1 MKDRTFFKRLVSVA
15 FCGMCMASSM
25 AQVTLNIDAGQ
36 RGASIGGRHYGIF
49 FEEINHAG
57 DGGLYAELIHN
68 RSFED
73 NASNPDKWWAV
84 GNARMAVVTDGM
96 LNEAQ
101 EHALELEFKGAGD
114 GVRNEGFWGIHVV
127 NGQTYK
133 LSFWIKGSPAYKG
146 VLTAELQTEGG
157 QSLGSREL
165 AVDVGSEW
173 TKLTAEI
180 TATGE
185 ARDGWFALKGSVPG
199 TVVLDMV
206 SLFPPTY
213 KGRDNGCRIDLAE
226 KLEAMKPSFVR
237 FPGGCY
243 VEGHYANGKT
253 NRFEWK
259 NTIGPI
265 EERPGHM
272 NQNWGYRVS
281 DGFGFHEMLQLTE
294 DLGAEPLFVVNMGM
308 GHAWVEDYTRIDE
321 YIQEALD
328 AIEYCNGDAKT
339 TKWGALRAKNGH
351 PEPFN
356 LRLLEI
362 GNENYNFSSENNN
375 DQSDHYA
382 ERYEQFRKAIKAK
395 YPELIDRF
403 NIPLDESPRR
413 CVNQIKDWKEMSE
426 KLLSDT
432 ELSHERSKEYASYI
446 KDSMINELTELNRTL
461 MLSIDVIPVPT
472 DEAVREM
479 QNRLLG
485 VETNVTNWQRRQNS
499 NNNFSAVV
507 PYDLEQQRKETR
519 EMLDDLT
526 TRDQRMMFA
535 VVTLVHL
542 ADSKEELDSDTETLQ
557 SIARKHLCQLSTLN
571 WQQAEGLV
579 TALPLGLR
587 RIDAL
592 RTLTTEA
599 LAVLMPFKAQEIRHQ
614 GGVYYG
620 QNTISKNLILANR
633 WELLNAN
640 GFVLGVSGS
649 GKSFTAKREMVGLA
663 LAAENGDGG
672 VPDDIIVIDPESE
685 YRPLIEGLGGEVIEV
700 SATSPN
706 HINAM
711 DMEQGY
717 GDGENPVVLKSEFL
731 LSLCE
736 QLMGSGK
743 LSAKEKSI
751 IDRCA
756 AQCYREYIRRGYT
769 GAVPTLQ
776 DFHAELLRQPE
787 PEARDVALAIELFT
801 EGSLNTFAKPTNV
814 DTNSR
819 ILCYDIRD
827 LGRQLLPVG
836 MLVVLDSIFN
846 RIIRNRQQGRNT
858 WIYIDE
864 IYLLFQHEYSAN
876 FLFTLWKR
884 VRKYR
889 ACCTGITQ
897 NVDDLL
903 QSHTART
910 MLANSEFLVML
921 NQAATDRTELARLL
935 NISDNQLSYITNV
948 DSGRGL
954 IKCGSAIV
962 PFMDHFPKNNLYR
975 LMSTKPSEADA
986 AV

>member
-1 MKDRTFFKRLVSVA
+1 MIKTLLTTLKQDKETFEVPKSVQDAIPIRRLWPDGIFQFGSKFSKTLRFSDINYAIASKEDKTAMFLDYSELLNALDAGSTTKITINNKRVNREDFEREILLPRQDDALDGYRAEYNAMLMDKVTDSSNSVAQERYITLSVHRKSVEEARTFFDRVVHDVTSRLNHLDSHSEELDAVERLRVLHDFYRA
-15 FCGMCMASSM
+15 GEETEYHLDLRECMRCG
-25 AQVTLNIDAGQ
+25 
-36 RGASIGGRHYGIF
+36 H
-49 FEEINHAG
+49 
-57 DGGLYAELIHN
+57 
-68 RSFED
+68 SFKD
-73 NASNPDKWWAV
+73 TICPDS
-84 GNARMAVVTDGM
+84 
-96 LNEAQ
+96 
-101 EHALELEFKGAGD
+101 LEFKKDHFVMGNKYG
-114 GVRNEGFWGIHVV
+114 R
-127 NGQTYK
+127 
-133 LSFWIKGSPAYKG
+133 
-146 VLTAELQTEGG
+146 VLFL
-157 QSLGSREL
+157 
-165 AVDVGSEW
+165 
-173 TKLTAEI
+173 
-180 TATGE
+180 
-185 ARDGWFALKGSVPG
+185 
-199 TVVLDMV
+199 
-206 SLFPPTY
+206 
-213 KGRDNGCRIDLAE
+213 
-226 KLEAMKPSFVR
+226 
-237 FPGGCY
+237 
-243 VEGHYANGKT
+243 
-253 NRFEWK
+253 
-259 NTIGPI
+259 
-265 EERPGHM
+265 
-272 NQNWGYRVS
+272 
-281 DGFGFHEMLQLTE
+281 
-294 DLGAEPLFVVNMGM
+294 
-308 GHAWVEDYTRIDE
+308 
-321 YIQEALD
+321 
-328 AIEYCNGDAKT
+328 
-339 TKWGALRAKNGH
+339 
-351 PEPFN
+351 
-356 LRLLEI
+356 
-362 GNENYNFSSENNN
+362 
-375 DQSDHYA
+375 
-382 ERYEQFRKAIKAK
+382 
-395 YPELIDRF
+395 
-403 NIPLDESPRR
+403 
-413 CVNQIKDWKEMSE
+413 
-426 KLLSDT
+426 
-432 ELSHERSKEYASYI
+432 KEYASYI
-446 KDSMINELTELNRTL
+446 KDSMINELTGLNRNL
-461 MLSIDVIPVPT
+461 MLSIDIIPVPT
-472 DEAVREM
+472 DEAVREL

-599 LAVLMPFKAQEIRHQ
+599 LAVLMPFKAQEILHQ

-672 VPDDIIVIDPESE
+672 APDDIIVIDPESE

-897 NVDDLL
+897 NVDV
-903 QSHTART
+903 RP
-910 MLANSEFLVML
+910 
-921 NQAATDRTELARLL
+921 DRALC
-935 NISDNQLSYITNV
+935 
-948 DSGRGL
+948 
-954 IKCGSAIV
+954 K
-962 PFMDHFPKNNLYR
+962 
-975 LMSTKPSEADA
+975 

>member
-1 MKDRTFFKRLVSVA
+1 MYFGLRSV
-15 FCGMCMASSM
+15 
-25 AQVTLNIDAGQ
+25 
-36 RGASIGGRHYGIF
+36 
-49 FEEINHAG
+49 
-57 DGGLYAELIHN
+57 
-68 RSFED
+68 
-73 NASNPDKWWAV
+73 
-84 GNARMAVVTDGM
+84 
-96 LNEAQ
+96 
-101 EHALELEFKGAGD
+101 
-114 GVRNEGFWGIHVV
+114 
-127 NGQTYK
+127 
-133 LSFWIKGSPAYKG
+133 
-146 VLTAELQTEGG
+146 
-157 QSLGSREL
+157 L
-165 AVDVGSEW
+165 A
-173 TKLTAEI
+173 TAEI
-180 TATGE
+180 
-185 ARDGWFALKGSVPG
+185 GWVCVLCAFPFALGG
-199 TVVLDMV
+199 FFQYNGMTLERYITVSTHKKNVDEAKTFFDRVTNDITSRLNKLD
-206 SLFPPTY
+206 S
-213 KGRDNGCRIDLAE
+213 R
-226 KLEAMKPSFVR
+226 S
-237 FPGGCY
+237 
-243 VEGHYANGKT
+243 
-253 NRFEWK
+253 
-259 NTIGPI
+259 
-265 EERPGHM
+265 EE
-272 NQNWGYRVS
+272 
-281 DGFGFHEMLQLTE
+281 
-294 DLGAEPLFVVNMGM
+294 
-308 GHAWVEDYTRIDE
+308 
-321 YIQEALD
+321 LD
-328 AIEYCNGDAKT
+328 AIERLRILHDFYRVGEETEFHFDLKDGMRKGASYKDAICPDSMEFKKDHFVMGDKF
-339 TKWGALRAKNGH
+339 GRVL
-351 PEPFN
+351 F
-356 LRLLEI
+356 L
-362 GNENYNFSSENNN
+362 
-375 DQSDHYA
+375 
-382 ERYEQFRKAIKAK
+382 
-395 YPELIDRF
+395 
-403 NIPLDESPRR
+403 
-413 CVNQIKDWKEMSE
+413 
-426 KLLSDT
+426 
-432 ELSHERSKEYASYI
+432 KEYASYI

-542 ADSKEELDSDTETLQ
+542 ADTKEELDSDTETLQ

-620 QNTISKNLILANR
+620 QNVISKNLILANR

-663 LAAENGDGG
+663 LAAENGAGG
-672 VPDDIIVIDPESE
+672 LPDDIIVIDPESE

-756 AQCYREYIRRGYT
+756 AQCYRDYIRSDYKGT
-769 GAVPTLQ
+769 VPTLQ

-962 PFMDHFPKNNLYR
+962 PFMDNFPKNRLYR
-975 LMSTKPSEADA
+975 LMTTRPSDTDGSHAPGRA
-986 AV
+986 A

>member
-1 MKDRTFFKRLVSVA
+1 MIKTLQNTLKQDKEQFTVPRSVQDAIPIRRIWPDGIFQFGSKFSKCIRFSDINYAIASKEDKTAMFLNYSELLNALDTGSTTKITINNKRLNRQNFEETILLPPRRDFLDGYRAEYNAMLTDKVTDASNSVVQERYITVSTHKKTVDEARTFFDRVIGDVTSRLNKLDSHSEELNAIERLRILHDFYRVGEETE
-15 FCGMCMASSM
+15 FHFDLKDSM
-25 AQVTLNIDAGQ
+25 
-36 RGASIGGRHYGIF
+36 RKGASYKDAIC
-49 FEEINHAG
+49 
-57 DGGLYAELIHN
+57 
-68 RSFED
+68 
-73 NASNPDKWWAV
+73 PDS
-84 GNARMAVVTDGM
+84 M
-96 LNEAQ
+96 
-101 EHALELEFKGAGD
+101 EFKKDHFVMGD
-114 GVRNEGFWGIHVV
+114 
-127 NGQTYK
+127 K
-133 LSFWIKGSPAYKG
+133 LGR
-146 VLTAELQTEGG
+146 VLFL
-157 QSLGSREL
+157 
-165 AVDVGSEW
+165 
-173 TKLTAEI
+173 
-180 TATGE
+180 
-185 ARDGWFALKGSVPG
+185 
-199 TVVLDMV
+199 
-206 SLFPPTY
+206 
-213 KGRDNGCRIDLAE
+213 
-226 KLEAMKPSFVR
+226 
-237 FPGGCY
+237 
-243 VEGHYANGKT
+243 
-253 NRFEWK
+253 
-259 NTIGPI
+259 
-265 EERPGHM
+265 
-272 NQNWGYRVS
+272 
-281 DGFGFHEMLQLTE
+281 
-294 DLGAEPLFVVNMGM
+294 
-308 GHAWVEDYTRIDE
+308 
-321 YIQEALD
+321 
-328 AIEYCNGDAKT
+328 
-339 TKWGALRAKNGH
+339 
-351 PEPFN
+351 
-356 LRLLEI
+356 
-362 GNENYNFSSENNN
+362 
-375 DQSDHYA
+375 
-382 ERYEQFRKAIKAK
+382 
-395 YPELIDRF
+395 
-403 NIPLDESPRR
+403 
-413 CVNQIKDWKEMSE
+413 
-426 KLLSDT
+426 
-432 ELSHERSKEYASYI
+432 KEYASYI

-756 AQCYREYIRRGYT
+756 AQCYRDYIRSDYKGT
-769 GAVPTLQ
+769 VPTLQ

-846 RIIRNRQQGRNT
+846 RVIRNRQQGRNT

-962 PFMDHFPKNNLYR
+962 PFMDNFPKNRLYR
-975 LMSTKPSEADA
+975 LMTTKPSDSDGSHAPGRA
-986 AV
+986 A

>member
-1 MKDRTFFKRLVSVA
+1 MIKTLQNTLKQDKEKFTVPRSV
-15 FCGMCMASSM
+15 
-25 AQVTLNIDAGQ
+25 QDTIPIRRIWQD
-36 RGASIGGRHYGIF
+36 GIF
-49 FEEINHAG
+49 QFGSKFSKSIRFSDINYAIASKEDKTAMFLNYSELLNALDTGSTTKITINNKRINRQNFEETILLPSCG
-57 DGGLYAELIHN
+57 DFLDGYRAEYNTMLM
-68 RSFED
+68 D
-73 NASNPDKWWAV
+73 KVTDASNSVVQERYITVSTHKKNIEEARTVFDRVTNDITSRLAKLDSHSEELDATERLRILHDFYRV
-84 GNARMAVVTDGM
+84 GEETEFHFDLQDSMKRGSSYKDAICPNSM
-96 LNEAQ
+96 
-101 EHALELEFKGAGD
+101 EFKKDHFVMGD
-114 GVRNEGFWGIHVV
+114 KYGR
-127 NGQTYK
+127 
-133 LSFWIKGSPAYKG
+133 
-146 VLTAELQTEGG
+146 VLFL
-157 QSLGSREL
+157 
-165 AVDVGSEW
+165 
-173 TKLTAEI
+173 
-180 TATGE
+180 
-185 ARDGWFALKGSVPG
+185 
-199 TVVLDMV
+199 
-206 SLFPPTY
+206 
-213 KGRDNGCRIDLAE
+213 
-226 KLEAMKPSFVR
+226 
-237 FPGGCY
+237 
-243 VEGHYANGKT
+243 
-253 NRFEWK
+253 
-259 NTIGPI
+259 
-265 EERPGHM
+265 
-272 NQNWGYRVS
+272 
-281 DGFGFHEMLQLTE
+281 
-294 DLGAEPLFVVNMGM
+294 
-308 GHAWVEDYTRIDE
+308 
-321 YIQEALD
+321 
-328 AIEYCNGDAKT
+328 
-339 TKWGALRAKNGH
+339 
-351 PEPFN
+351 
-356 LRLLEI
+356 
-362 GNENYNFSSENNN
+362 
-375 DQSDHYA
+375 
-382 ERYEQFRKAIKAK
+382 
-395 YPELIDRF
+395 
-403 NIPLDESPRR
+403 
-413 CVNQIKDWKEMSE
+413 
-426 KLLSDT
+426 
-432 ELSHERSKEYASYI
+432 KEYASYI

-571 WQQAEGLV
+571 WQQADGLA
-579 TALPLGLR
+579 TALPFGLR

-599 LAVLMPFKAQEIRHQ
+599 LAVLMPFKAQEIRHRN
-614 GGVYYG
+614 GVYYG

-649 GKSFTAKREMVGLA
+649 GKSFAAKREIVNLA
-663 LAAENGDGG
+663 LSTN
-672 VPDDIIVIDPESE
+672 DDIIVIDPESE
-685 YRPLIEGLGGEVIEV
+685 YRPLIQGLGGEVIEV
-700 SATSPN
+700 SATSSN

-756 AQCYREYIRRGYT
+756 AQCYREYIRSGYT
-769 GAVPTLQ
+769 GTVPTLQ

-814 DTNSR
+814 DTDSR

-846 RIIRNRQQGRNT
+846 RVIRNRQQGRNT

-921 NQAATDRTELARLL
+921 NQAATDRVELARLL
-935 NISDNQLSYITNV
+935 SISDNQLSYITNV
-948 DSGRGL
+948 ESGRGL

-962 PFMDHFPKNNLYR
+962 PFMDNFPKHTRLYK
-975 LMSTKPSEADA
+975 LMTTRPADSDSYALGERA
-986 AV
+986 A